1 VANPNLLNEVEAAD
15 YIAMTVSFLQAG
27 RLHGIVGGRTPP
39 PPHLKLGRSIRY
51 DRRDL
56 DAWLAARRVDPM
68 ARKAA
73 AVAKAR
79 SAKRAA

>member
-1 VANPNLLNEVEAAD
+1 MANPNLLNEVEAAD
-15 YIAMTVSFLQAG
+15 HIAMTVSFLQAG
-27 RLHGIVGGRTPP
+27 RLHGVVGGRTPP

-56 DAWLAARRVDPM
+56 DAWLAARRVDPV

-73 AVAKAR
+73 ATRKANPAR
-79 SAKRAA
+79 RAP